1 MAKLKLEN
9 GTVLTDL
16 NAIAPELAP
25 LGVALSHWPVS
36 GDPAIAALMAK
47 TALNDEEKAVVLSA
61 HDHYFREQQKLHGY
75 QTRDLIVIHKDVP
88 NLDAML
94 AKFDKCHTHAED
106 EVRYII
112 AGEGVF
118 GFARADGSQVELLI
132 EAEEY
137 INVPIGTEHWFHLTS
152 TKSIKA
158 IRYFISTAGW
168 TPEYTPTAIRIE
180 ALNS

>member
-1 MAKLKLEN
+1 MAKLKLED

-36 GDPAIAALMAK
+36 EDPTIAALLAK
-47 TALNDEEKAVVLSA
+47 PILNDEEKAAVLSA
-61 HDHYFREQQKLHGY
+61 HDHYFREQQKQHGY

-106 EVRYII
+106 EVRYIV

-118 GFARADGSQVELLI
+118 GFARPDGSQVELLI
-132 EAEEY
+132 EPEEY
-137 INVPIGTEHWFHLTS
+137 INVPIGTEHWFHLTGS
-152 TKSIKA
+152 KSIKA
-158 IRYFISTAGW
+158 IRYFISMGGW
-168 TPEYTPTAIRIE
+168 TPEYTPTAIRIA
-180 ALNS
+180 ALNG